1 MPVIRLERV
10 SKRFDR
16 LVALDDVSLEVRDG
30 EYVTILGPSGCG
42 KTTLI
47 KIIAGIWPPT
57 EGRVLVDGRDV
68 TDVPIEDRDLGY
80 VFQNIVLFPHL
91 TVEDNAGY
99 GPWVRGRGAGDTR
112 GASFEALRLVGMLG
126 QRGLHPR
133 ELSGGAQQKTSL
145 ARALANRSKLLLLDE
160 PLSALDARVRVELRY
175 ALRRLVKELRLTAV
189 HVTHDQEEAMS
200 VGDRVVLMRRG
211 KIVEVGTSRDLYEK
225 PQSLF
230 AADFVGES
238 NFFDGTVR
246 SVHDG
251 WARIELRG
259 EQYITV
265 RRDRTRVGQP
275 VVLAVRP
282 ENLSLGS
289 EPAANAIPGQVR
301 EVRFMG
307 SYLRHRVRL
316 SNGDEAFVDTPLSDR
331 RFKEG
336 DLASVLVD
344 HEKLLLYDR
353 PPEGLAEVLKL
364 G

>member
-1 MPVIRLERV
+1 MPVLRVDRV
-10 SKRFDR
+10 SKRFGSR
-16 LVALDDVSLEVRDG
+16 VALDDVSLEVRDG
-30 EYVTILGPSGCG
+30 EYVTVLGPSGCG

-47 KIIAGIWPPT
+47 KIIAGIWPPS
-57 EGRVLVDGRDV
+57 EGRVLVDGKDV

-91 TVEDNAGY
+91 AVEENAGY
-99 GPWVRGRGAGDTR
+99 GPWVRGAEAGAAR
-112 GASFEALRLVGMLG
+112 AASYEALRLVGMLG
-126 QRGLHPR
+126 QRRLFPR

-160 PLSALDARVRVELRY
+160 PLSALDARVRVDLRY

-211 KIVEVGTSRDLYEK
+211 KIVEVGTPRALYER

-230 AADFVGES
+230 AANFVGES
-238 NFFDGTVR
+238 NSFDGTVR
-246 SVHDG
+246 TVQDG
-251 WARIELRG
+251 WTRIELRG
-259 EQYITV
+259 EQYLTV
-265 RRDRTRVGQP
+265 LQPARVGQP
-275 VVLAVRP
+275 VVVAVRP
-282 ENLSLGS
+282 ENLSLGG
-289 EPAANAIPGQVR
+289 EPAANALPGHVR
-301 EVRFMG
+301 EVRYMG
-307 SYLRHRVRL
+307 FFLRYRVRL
-316 SNGDEAFVDTPLSDR
+316 MNGDEVFVDSPPGDR

-353 PPEGLAEVLKL
+353 PPQGLAEVVKL
-364 G
+364 E